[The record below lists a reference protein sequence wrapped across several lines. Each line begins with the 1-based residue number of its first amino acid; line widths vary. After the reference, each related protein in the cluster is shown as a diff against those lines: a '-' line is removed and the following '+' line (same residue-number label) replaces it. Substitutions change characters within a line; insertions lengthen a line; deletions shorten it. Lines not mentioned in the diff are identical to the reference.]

1 MTEILGLGLTHYPLL
16 SVTDEHMA
24 DLLRWTLRDPG
35 IPAAQK
41 DPANWPA
48 LMRREWAD
56 DGGTA
61 AAAAHRGELKGHLA
75 RCRAALDAFQ
85 PDVLVVWGD
94 DQYENFRE
102 EVVPSPS

>member
-16 SVTDEHMA
+16 AVTDEHMA
-24 DLLRWTLRDPG
+24 DLLRWTLRDPD
-35 IPAAQK
+35 IPAAEK

-61 AAAAHRGELKGHLA
+61 ADTAPGPARQGLVDVHTHAIAPSLPDLAAIAPWA
-75 RCRAALDAFQ
+75 RRW
-85 PDVLVVWGD
+85 PG
-94 DQYENFRE
+94 R
-102 EVVPSPS
+102 